1 MVKEEQEMKKKELE
15 DWQKKVVVANTH
27 FQVNTL
33 EKS

>member
-1 MVKEEQEMKKKELE
+1 MVKEELEMKKKVQE